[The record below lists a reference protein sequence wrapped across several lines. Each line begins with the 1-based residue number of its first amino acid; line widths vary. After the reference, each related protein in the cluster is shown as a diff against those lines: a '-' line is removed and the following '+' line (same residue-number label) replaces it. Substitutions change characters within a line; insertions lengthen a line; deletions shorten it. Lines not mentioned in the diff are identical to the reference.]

1 LRIEFSKGTL
11 DIGDDRLLFLTFL
24 LDLVESFS
32 KLAMQ
37 IMKLRLLKFELF
49 LMLQLFVFFE
59 VNSILVLLFVLLL
72 PREEVSDKFIE
83 AVVFVLLD
91 SLSLDLLL
99 MIHQLVVSVGLLDT
113 LI

>member
-83 AVVFVLLD
+83 TVVFVLLD

>member
-1 LRIEFSKGTL
+1 MRIEFSKGTL

-49 LMLQLFVFFE
+49 LMLQLFVLFE
-59 VNSILVLLFVLLL
+59 VNGILVLLFVLLL

-83 AVVFVLLD
+83 SVVFVLLD
-91 SLSLDLLL
+91 SLALDLLL
-99 MIHQLVVSVGLLDT
+99 MIHQLVVSVCLLNT

>member
-1 LRIEFSKGTL
+1 MRIEFSKGTL

-24 LDLVESFS
+24 LDLVESFG

-59 VNSILVLLFVLLL
+59 VNGILVLLFVLLL
-72 PREEVSDKFIE
+72 PCEEVSDKFIE
-83 AVVFVLLD
+83 SVVFVLLD
-91 SLSLDLLL
+91 PLALDLLL
-99 MIHQLVVSVGLLDT
+99 MIHQLVVSVSLLDT